1 MHANKK
7 RYGAMPTV
15 AKPWLSIFVSSDD
28 LEQKASDL
36 EQIYN

>member
-15 AKPWLSIFVSSDD
+15 AKPWLSIYD